1 MVKKLSLLKE
11 NSHDNMSILKPKDMQ
26 KAQKPSARVGSGQ
39 SPRVPTHEGS
49 QLGSPKK
56 AKVTKKRTPHL

>member
-1 MVKKLSLLKE
+1 
-11 NSHDNMSILKPKDMQ
+11 MSILKPKDMQ